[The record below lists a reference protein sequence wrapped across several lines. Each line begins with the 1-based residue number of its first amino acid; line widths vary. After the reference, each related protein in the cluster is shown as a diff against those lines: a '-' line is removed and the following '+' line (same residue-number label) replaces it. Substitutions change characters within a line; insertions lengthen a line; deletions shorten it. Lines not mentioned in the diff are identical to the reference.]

1 MSFSKWVGEPDQV
14 PPHHYQAVR
23 KISHSTTSI
32 AGIASLKSDLTEG
45 RRRRAGAWNARFE
58 ARTIEIKPL
67 GQGDDVMFHIKAQ
80 KDGKKENAAR
90 SIVNCPT
97 I

>member
-1 MSFSKWVGEPDQV
+1 MTRLKLGNL
-14 PPHHYQAVR
+14 HHGQAVR
-23 KISHSTTSI
+23 KISHSTAS
-32 AGIASLKSDLTEG
+32 IASLKSDLTEG

-80 KDGKKENAAR
+80 KDGKKENVAR